1 MMWGVFSAR
10 GYLLGAF
17 ADEASARRACD
28 AWPQAAT
35 IGFLG
40 AIGLDR

>member
-1 MMWGVFSAR
+1 MWGVFSAR

-28 AWPQAAT
+28 AWQQAA
-35 IGFLG
+35 GVSFLG